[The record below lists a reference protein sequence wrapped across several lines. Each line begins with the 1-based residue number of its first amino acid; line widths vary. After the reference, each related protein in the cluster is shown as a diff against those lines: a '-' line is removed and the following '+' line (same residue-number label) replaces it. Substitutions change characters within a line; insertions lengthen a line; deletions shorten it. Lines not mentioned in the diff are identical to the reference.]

1 MSPKDLIG
9 LFVGH
14 RNASNLLAILAI
26 VTGAVALASMNT
38 QLFPTFGIDFVTVQI
53 AWPGAG
59 AEDVEASIV
68 EAVEP
73 EVRFLDSVK
82 QVISFSVEG
91 AATVLVEFEAGAD
104 MQAALSDV
112 DSALGRVTTFPED
125 SESPVIQRV
134 VLYDTIAR
142 LVLSGP
148 VTEAALK
155 ALAKHVRDALLAA
168 GIDQV
173 SMFGARDE
181 EVWVEIAPAILR
193 HHDLTLAEISARIA
207 ASSQDLPSGTLEGD
221 FEKQVRSV
229 GLAVDANAIG
239 AIEIRALDNGQKIYL
254 RDIARIEDRFDEDGK
269 IGLRGGAPA
278 VELHIQRA
286 PGGDSLV
293 LADIVEKTVA
303 EIEPTLPRSVRLE
316 QYDAQAGFVSARINL
331 LLRNGAGGLALVLL
345 ILFVFLEWRLAFWV
359 AAGIPIALLAA
370 MVAMKATGQSIN
382 MVSLFALIM
391 TLGIIVDDAIVV
403 GEHTATLGA
412 RGMGPVEAARAG
424 AFRMLAPVTA
434 ASLTT
439 IAAFLPILM
448 ISDVIGQI
456 IVAIPLVVIAVIV
469 AALAEAFLILPAH
482 MRDGLRGGAGKQPRF
497 RRWFDGGFERLRDG
511 PFSRFVDRCVRW
523 RYLTVSAA
531 VGLLAISLSLLGG
544 GHLPFN
550 FFPSPEAE
558 TVFAN
563 VAFAP
568 GTPRARTEAMIRE
581 LDAALI
587 RAEDS
592 LSGGAG
598 GLVVMSFAKIGA
610 LQADNFGS
618 VSGDH
623 LGGLQ
628 VELMPSDRRDVRTDR
643 FIEVWRQEIRPLPG
657 VERISLNPRQG
668 GPPGREI
675 DVRISGG
682 SIIALKAAALEVR
695 DLLRRVPGVS
705 DVEDDLPFGK
715 QELRLRI
722 SPRGRAL
729 GFTTESVGRQVR
741 DALEGGIAK
750 RFARGDEEVTV
761 RVRYPRGSV
770 TAATLRDLY
779 LRAPG
784 GAEVAITEVVQ
795 LDEAQGF
802 SRIRRQDG
810 AREVAVVAEVDETI
824 ASSGEILESLRGE
837 GLDEIEERHGV
848 ETWFAGKNEE
858 REGTLAD
865 MQLGAL
871 VALVS
876 IYIILAWVFASY
888 TRPLV
893 VMAIIPFGIVGAIV
907 GHMIMDYDLTILSL
921 VALLGLSGILVNDS
935 IILVSTIEERLAAGE
950 ARHEA
955 IVGGARDRLRAVIL
969 TSLTTIGGLLPL
981 MFETDLQARFMI
993 PMAVTIVFGLLLAT
1007 VLVLVLVPALVGIQ
1021 DDAGRRLRR
1030 WRGAAAEVP
1039 AAPGE

>member
-1 MSPKDLIG
+1 MSPKDLIR
-9 LFVGH
+9 LFVRH
-14 RNASNLLAILAI
+14 RNASNLLAILAV
-26 VTGAVALASMNT
+26 VTGAVALVNLNT
-38 QLFPTFGIDFVTVQI
+38 QLFPTFGIDFVSVQV

-59 AEDVEASIV
+59 AEDVETNVV
-68 EAVEP
+68 EVVEP

-82 QVISFSVEG
+82 QVISFAVEG

-112 DSALGRVTTFPED
+112 DSALSRVTTLPED
-125 SESPVIQRV
+125 SETPVIQRV
-134 VLYDTIAR
+134 VLYDTISR

-155 ALAKHVRDALLAA
+155 ALAKDVRNTLLAA

-173 SMFGARDE
+173 TMFGARDE
-181 EVWVEIAPAILR
+181 EVWVEIAPAALR

-207 ASSQDLPSGTLEGD
+207 QSSQDLPSGTLEGD
-221 FEKQVRSV
+221 FEKQIRSV
-229 GLAVDANAIG
+229 GLAVDANAVG
-239 AIEIRALDNGQKIYL
+239 AIEVRALDDGQKIYL
-254 RDIARIEDRFDEDGK
+254 RDIARVEDGFDEDGK
-269 IGLRGGAPA
+269 IGLRRGSPA

-286 PGGDSLV
+286 PGGDSLA
-293 LADIVEKTVA
+293 LAGIVAATVA
-303 EIEPTLPRSVRLE
+303 KIEPTLPANVRLE
-316 QYDAQAGFVSARINL
+316 RYDIQAGFISARINL
-331 LLRNGAGGLALVLL
+331 LLRNGVGGLALVLI

-370 MVAMKATGQSIN
+370 MLAMLATGQSIN

-403 GEHTATLGA
+403 GEHTATLSA
-412 RGMGPVEAARAG
+412 RGMGPIDAAQAG

-439 IAAFLPILM
+439 VAAFLPILM

-456 IVAIPLVVIAVIV
+456 IVAIPLVVTAVIL

-482 MRDGLRGGAGKQPRF
+482 MRDALRGGAGKPARF

-511 PFSRFVDRCVRW
+511 PFSRLVDRCVRW
-523 RYLTVSAA
+523 RYATLSTAL
-531 VGLLAISLSLLGG
+531 GLLAISLSLLAG

-563 VAFAP
+563 VVFAP

-581 LDAALI
+581 LDTALV
-587 RAEDS
+587 RAENA
-592 LSGGAG
+592 LTEGEG
-598 GLVVMSFAKIGA
+598 GLVVMSFAKIGVS
-610 LQADNFGS
+610 QADNFGS

-623 LGGLQ
+623 LGGLH
-628 VELMPSDRRDVRTDR
+628 VELVPSDRRSVRTER
-643 FIEVWRQEIRPLPG
+643 FIEAWREEITPLPG

-675 DVRISGG
+675 DIRITGG
-682 SIIALKAAALEVR
+682 SIATLKAAALEVR
-695 DLLRRVPGVS
+695 DQLRRVPGVS

-741 DALEGGIAK
+741 DAFEGGIAK

-761 RVRYPRGSV
+761 RVRYPRGSI
-770 TAATLRDLY
+770 TASTLRDLY
-779 LRAPG
+779 LRAPS
-784 GAEVAITEVVQ
+784 GAEVAITEVVE
-795 LDEAQGF
+795 LDETRGF

-810 AREVAVVAEVDETI
+810 AREVSVVAEVDETLT
-824 ASSGEILESLRGE
+824 SSGAILELLRAE
-837 GLDEIEERHGV
+837 GLSEIEDRHGV
-848 ETWFAGKNEE
+848 ATFFAGKEEE
-858 REGTLAD
+858 RERTLGD
-865 MQLGAL
+865 MRLGAL
-871 VALVS
+871 MALVS
-876 IYIILAWVFASY
+876 IYIVLAWVFASY
-888 TRPLV
+888 SRPLV
-893 VMAIIPFGIVGAIV
+893 VMAIIPFGVVGAIV
-907 GHMIMDYDLTILSL
+907 GHMVMGYDLTILSL

-935 IILVSTIEERLAAGE
+935 IILVSTIEERIKAGE
-950 ARHEA
+950 SRHEA

-1007 VLVLVLVPALVGIQ
+1007 LLVLVLVPALVGIQ
-1021 DDAGRRLRR
+1021 DDAGRAVRR
-1030 WRGAAAEVP
+1030 WRGAAVEAG
-1039 AAPGE
+1039 ATGGE

>member
-1 MSPKDLIG
+1 MSPKDLIR
-9 LFVGH
+9 LFVRH
-14 RNASNLLAILAI
+14 RNASNLLAILAV
-26 VTGAVALASMNT
+26 VTGAVALVNLNT
-38 QLFPTFGIDFVTVQI
+38 QLFPTFGIDFVSVQV

-59 AEDVEASIV
+59 AEDVEANVV
-68 EAVEP
+68 EVVEP

-82 QVISFSVEG
+82 QVISFAVEG
-91 AATVLVEFEAGAD
+91 AATVLIEFEAGAD

-112 DSALGRVTTFPED
+112 DSALSRVTTLPED
-125 SESPVIQRV
+125 SETPVIQRI
-134 VLYDTIAR
+134 VLYDTISR

-155 ALAKHVRDALLAA
+155 GHAKEVRNTLLAA

-173 SMFGARDE
+173 TMFGARDE
-181 EVWVEIAPAILR
+181 EVWVEIAPAALR

-207 ASSQDLPSGTLEGD
+207 QSSQDLPSGTLGGD
-221 FEKQVRSV
+221 FEKQIRSV
-229 GLAVDANAIG
+229 GLAVDANAVG
-239 AIEIRALDNGQKIYL
+239 AIEVRALDDGQKIYL
-254 RDIARIEDRFDEDGK
+254 RDIARVEDGFDEDGK
-269 IGLRGGAPA
+269 IGLRRGTPA

-286 PGGDSLV
+286 PGGDSLA
-293 LADIVEKTVA
+293 LADIVEATVA
-303 EIEPTLPRSVRLE
+303 EIEPTLPENVRLE
-316 QYDAQAGFVSARINL
+316 RYDVQAGFVSARINL
-331 LLRNGAGGLALVLL
+331 LLRNGAGGLALVLI

-370 MVAMKATGQSIN
+370 MLAMLATGQSIN

-412 RGMGPVEAARAG
+412 RGMGPIDAAQAG

-482 MRDGLRGGAGKQPRF
+482 LRDALRGGAGKSARF

-511 PFSRFVDRCVRW
+511 PFSRLVDRCVRW
-523 RYLTVSAA
+523 RYATLSTALGV
-531 VGLLAISLSLLGG
+531 LAISLSLLAG

-563 VAFAP
+563 VVFAP

-581 LDAALI
+581 LDAALV
-587 RAEDS
+587 RAEDA
-592 LSGGAG
+592 LTAGEG

-610 LQADNFGS
+610 SQADNFGS

-623 LGGLQ
+623 LGGLH
-628 VELMPSDRRDVRTDR
+628 VELVPSDRRSVRTDR
-643 FIEVWRQEIRPLPG
+643 FIEAWREEITPLPG
-657 VERISLNPRQG
+657 VERISLNARQG

-675 DVRISGG
+675 DIRISGG
-682 SIIALKAAALEVR
+682 SIATLKAAALEVR
-695 DLLRRVPGVS
+695 DQLRRVPGVS

-741 DALEGGIAK
+741 DAFEGGIAK

-761 RVRYPRGSV
+761 RVRYPRGSI
-770 TAATLRDLY
+770 TASTLRDLY

-784 GAEVAITEVVQ
+784 GAEVAITEVVE
-795 LDEAQGF
+795 LDETQGF
-802 SRIRRQDG
+802 ARIRRQDG
-810 AREVAVVAEVDETI
+810 AREVSVVAEVDETLT
-824 ASSGEILESLRGE
+824 SSGVILESLRAE
-837 GLDEIEERHGV
+837 GLSEIEDRHGV
-848 ETWFAGKNEE
+848 ATFFAGKEEE
-858 REGTLAD
+858 RERTLGD
-865 MQLGAL
+865 MRLGAL

-876 IYIILAWVFASY
+876 IYIVLAWVFASY
-888 TRPLV
+888 SRPLV
-893 VMAIIPFGIVGAIV
+893 VMAMIPFGIVGAIV
-907 GHMIMDYDLTILSL
+907 GHMVMGYDLTILSL

-935 IILVSTIEERLAAGE
+935 IILVSTIEERIKAGE
-950 ARHEA
+950 SRHEA

-1007 VLVLVLVPALVGIQ
+1007 LLVLVLVPALVGIQ
-1021 DDAGRRLRR
+1021 DDAGRALRR
-1030 WRGAAAEVP
+1030 WRGATVRAGAA
-1039 AAPGE
+1039 GGG

>member
-1 MSPKDLIG
+1 MSPKDLIR
-9 LFVGH
+9 LFVRH

-26 VTGAVALASMNT
+26 VAGAVALVNMNT
-38 QLFPTFGIDFVTVQI
+38 QLFPTFGIDFVTVQV

-59 AEDVEASIV
+59 AEDVEASII

-82 QVISFSVEG
+82 QVISFAVEG
-91 AATVLVEFEAGAD
+91 AATVLIEFEAGAD

-112 DSALGRVTTFPED
+112 DSALSRVTTLPED
-125 SESPVIQRV
+125 SETPVIQRV
-134 VLYDTIAR
+134 VLYDTISR

-148 VTEAALK
+148 VTEASLK
-155 ALAKHVRDALLAA
+155 ALAKDVRNTLLAA

-173 SMFGARDE
+173 TLFGARDE
-181 EVWVEIAPAILR
+181 EVWVEIAPATLR
-193 HHDLTLAEISARIA
+193 HHDLTLTEIASRVA
-207 ASSQDLPSGTLEGD
+207 ASSQDLPSGTLEGS
-221 FEKQVRSV
+221 FEKQIRSI
-229 GLAVDANAIG
+229 GLAVDANAVG
-239 AIEIRALDNGQKIYL
+239 AIEIRALGDGQKIYL
-254 RDIARIEDRFDEDGK
+254 RDIARIEDGFDEDGK
-269 IGLRGGAPA
+269 IGLRGGKPA
-278 VELHIQRA
+278 IELHIQRS
-286 PGGDSLV
+286 PGGNALA
-293 LADIVEKTVA
+293 LADIVAETVA
-303 EIEPTLPRSVRLE
+303 KIEPTLPHSVRLE
-316 QYDAQAGFVSARINL
+316 QYDIQAGFISARVNL
-331 LLRNGAGGLALVLL
+331 LLRNGAGGLVLVLL
-345 ILFVFLEWRLAFWV
+345 TLFVFLEWRLAFWV

-370 MVAMKATGQSIN
+370 MLAMLASGQSIN

-403 GEHTATLGA
+403 GEHTATLSA
-412 RGMGPVEAARAG
+412 RGMGPIDAAQAG

-456 IVAIPLVVIAVIV
+456 IVAIPLVVAAVIL

-482 MRDGLRGGAGKQPRF
+482 MRDALRGGKAKPARF
-497 RRWFDGGFERLRDG
+497 RRWFDAGFERMRDG
-511 PFSRFVDRCVRW
+511 PFSRLVDRCVRW
-523 RYLTVSAA
+523 RYLTVSSALG
-531 VGLLAISLSLLGG
+531 VLAMSLALLGG

-550 FFPSPEAE
+550 FFPSLEAE

-563 VAFAP
+563 VVFAP
-568 GTPRARTEAMIRE
+568 GTPRGRTEAMIRE
-581 LDAALI
+581 LETSLV
-587 RAEDS
+587 RAEDV
-592 LSGGAG
+592 LTDGEG
-598 GLVVMSFAKIGA
+598 GLVVMSFAKVGTS
-610 LQADNFGS
+610 QADNFGA

-628 VELMPSDRRDVRTDR
+628 VELLPSDQRSVRTEQ
-643 FIEVWRQEIRPLPG
+643 FIEAWRAEIRPLPG

-675 DVRISGG
+675 DIRITGG
-682 SIIALKAAALEVR
+682 SITDLKAAALDVR

-715 QELRLRI
+715 QEVRLRI

-729 GFTTESVGRQVR
+729 GFTTENVGRQVR
-741 DALEGGIAK
+741 DAFEGGIAK

-761 RVRYPRGSV
+761 RVRYPRGSI
-770 TAATLRDLY
+770 TGSTLRDLY

-784 GAEVAITEVVQ
+784 GAEVAITGVVD
-795 LDEAQGF
+795 LDETRGF

-810 AREVAVVAEVDETI
+810 VREVAVVAEVDESVT
-824 ASSGEILESLRGE
+824 SSGEILESLRGE
-837 GLDEIEERHGV
+837 GLSVIDNRHGV
-848 ETWFAGKNEE
+848 ETSFAGKDEE
-858 REGTLAD
+858 RERTLED

-871 VALVS
+871 VALIS

-888 TRPLV
+888 ARPLV

-907 GHMIMDYDLTILSL
+907 GHIVMDYALTILSL

-935 IILVSTIEERLAAGE
+935 IILVSTIEERIKAGE
-950 ARHEA
+950 SRHEA

-1007 VLVLVLVPALVGIQ
+1007 ILVLVLVPALVGIQ
-1021 DDAGRRLRR
+1021 DDAGRAIRR
-1030 WRGAAAEVP
+1030 WRGVPVEAGATGAE
-1039 AAPGE
+1039 